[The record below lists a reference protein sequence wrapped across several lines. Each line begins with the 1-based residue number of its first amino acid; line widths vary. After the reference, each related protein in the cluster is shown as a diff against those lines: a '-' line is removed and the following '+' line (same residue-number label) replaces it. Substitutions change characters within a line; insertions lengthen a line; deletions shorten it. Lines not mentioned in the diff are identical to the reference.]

1 MAIKKGGLGRG
12 IDSLFEENAVD
23 ARQTSE
29 LRPSQIVPNRDQ
41 PRKDFDAEALKE
53 LSDSIKEHGLI
64 QPLLVRPLDDGSY
77 QIVAGER
84 RWRASRMAGLE
95 KIPVVIKDL
104 SDDETMQ
111 LALIENLQRE
121 DLNPV
126 EEALGYKKLMDTL
139 GLTQEQAAAK
149 VGKSRPA
156 VANALRLLALDGD
169 ETEALKNGEISS
181 GHARA
186 LLSLPKGEL
195 RHQAL
200 ELAKSGA
207 SVRDIEG
214 IAKQQKPGISVK
226 KPKVKNKIYV
236 ETEAALSSQ
245 TGRRVKIS
253 GNGKTGVIQIEFFG
267 DDDLFYIASRLA
279 GDNKDNE

>member
-267 DDDLFYIASRLA
+267 DDDLFFIASRLA

>member
-23 ARQTSE
+23 ARQTTE

-95 KIPVVIKDL
+95 KIPVVIKEL

-156 VANALRLLALDGD
+156 VANALRLLALDSD

-226 KPKVKNKIYV
+226 RPKVKNKIYV

>member
-23 ARQTSE
+23 ARQTTE

-41 PRKDFDAEALKE
+41 PRRDFDAEALKE

-95 KIPVVIKDL
+95 KIPVVIKEL

-156 VANALRLLALDGD
+156 VANALRLLALDSD

>member
-195 RHQAL
+195 RRQAL
-200 ELAKSGA
+200 ELAKNGA

-226 KPKVKNKIYV
+226 KPSVKNKIYV

-245 TGRRVKIS
+245 TGRRIKIS

-267 DDDLFYIASRLA
+267 DNDLFYIASRLA

>member
-23 ARQTSE
+23 ARQTTE

-95 KIPVVIKDL
+95 KIPVVIKEL

-156 VANALRLLALDGD
+156 VANALRLLALDSD